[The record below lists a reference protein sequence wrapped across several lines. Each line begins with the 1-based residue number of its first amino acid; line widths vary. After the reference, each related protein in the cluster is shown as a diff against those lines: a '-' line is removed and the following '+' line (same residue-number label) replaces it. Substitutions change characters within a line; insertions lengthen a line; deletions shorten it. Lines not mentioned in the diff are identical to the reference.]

1 MAEEYIDVE
10 GYLVRKDC
18 LYKETH
24 EWVRDAGDGNYY
36 LGISDYAVK
45 MLKEITYVEFPDIGE
60 SFSAGDSIIVVES
73 LKASGDVYA
82 PFDLE
87 IVSVNESL
95 EDEPEKMNQDP
106 YGEGYLAV
114 VKPKGP
120 VEGLLTAEEYVEK
133 LKEYLKEE

>member
-1 MAEEYIDVE
+1 MSDEYIEVE

-24 EWVRDAGDGNYY
+24 EWVRKNEDGNYI

-45 MLKEITYVEFPDIGE
+45 MLKEITYVEFPDVGE
-60 SFSAGDSIIVVES
+60 KFNAGDAFIVVES

-106 YGEGYLAV
+106 YGEGYLAI
-114 VKPKGP
+114 VKPTGA
-120 VEGLLTAEEYVEK
+120 VEGLLTPEEYIEK